1 MKFIVNSSVLQ
12 RNLQAIGGVI
22 PSSSSLPI
30 LENFLFELKDGILYL
45 TASDLDTTMTVSLE
59 PSMFDGEGSVAV
71 NAKILVEALKTLFDI
86 PLTFNIDED
95 NYSVEITAGEGKFGV
110 AGYYGGDYPKPKVL
124 ADPVTIQINSKV
136 LHTAFTKTTFAVG
149 KDEMRPV
156 MSGVLFD
163 ITPERITF
171 VATDAHKLV
180 RYRRTDIE
188 ANDTST
194 LILPTKPLNQM
205 KSLLAQD
212 DMTVLVEHDQKHISF
227 RFGTFLVHS
236 KLIEGRF
243 PNFEA
248 VIPVSNPYK
257 LVIDRVP
264 LLNSL
269 RRASIFS
276 NQSTHQI
283 RVKIADNILFL
294 SAEDVDFA
302 NKAAEPLNCSY
313 EGDEIEIGFNAKFI
327 LEILSNVDADMIR
340 MELSAPNRAVLIF
353 PTEQEDAGEE
363 ILMLVMPVMLNQQ

>member
-1 MKFIVNSSVLQ
+1 MKFIVNSSVLAK
-12 RNLQAIGGVI
+12 NLQAIGGVI

-30 LENFLFELKDGILYL
+30 LENFLFELKNGILL
-45 TASDLDTTMTVSLE
+45 ITASDLDTTMTVSLE
-59 PSMFDGEGSVAV
+59 PSMYEDDGSVAI
-71 NAKILVEALKTLFDI
+71 NAKIIMEALKTLSDI
-86 PLTFNIDED
+86 PLTFNINQD
-95 NYSVEITAGEGKFGV
+95 NFSVDISAGEGKFGV
-110 AGYYGGDYPKPKVL
+110 AGYDGSDYPKPKAL
-124 ADPVTIQINSKV
+124 ADPIVLHIKSQV

-163 ITPERITF
+163 ISPDRLTF

-188 ANDTST
+188 TTDTST

-205 KSLLAQD
+205 KSLLSQED
-212 DMTVLVEHDQKHISF
+212 IDVLIEHDQKHIYF
-227 RFGTFLVHS
+227 RFGNFVVHS

-248 VIPVSNPYK
+248 VIPMSNPYK
-257 LVIDRVP
+257 LVIDRTP

-269 RRASIFS
+269 RRASIFA

-283 RVKIADNILFL
+283 RVKISENVLFL
-294 SAEDVDFA
+294 SAEDIDFA
-302 NKAAEPLNCSY
+302 NKAAEPLNCNY

-327 LEILSNVDADMIR
+327 LEILSNVDAEMIR
-340 MELSAPNRAVLIF
+340 VELSAPNRAVLIF
-353 PTEQEDAGEE
+353 PTEQEDPNEE
-363 ILMLVMPVMLNQQ
+363 ILMLVMPVMLSQ